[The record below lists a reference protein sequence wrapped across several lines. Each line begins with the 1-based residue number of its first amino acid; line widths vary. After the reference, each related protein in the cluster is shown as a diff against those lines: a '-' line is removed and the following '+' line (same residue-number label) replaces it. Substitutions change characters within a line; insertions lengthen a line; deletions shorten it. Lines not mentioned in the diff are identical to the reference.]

1 MRVFQVFLIV
11 GLSSVFSGGT
21 NALADAGVDP
31 EALKAARELSAI
43 VSKDT
48 LVQVCAQMSSLVWP
62 DVERKL
68 TAKQTISAEQVT
80 SLRAEFER
88 IQLDFMSRIM
98 DDAPVVYAHH
108 FTASELRELIAFY
121 RTPIGKKAISVLPQ
135 VTTEIM
141 ALIMPQLPKIQG
153 EVMKSFG
160 KILRKHGLTI

>member
-1 MRVFQVFLIV
+1 MRAFQVFLIV
-11 GLSSVFSGGT
+11 GLFSALGGHA
-21 NALADAGVDP
+21 NAVADAGVDP

-48 LVQVCAQMSSLVWP
+48 LVQVCAQMSSVVWP

-68 TAKQTISAEQVT
+68 SAKQTISAEQAT

-88 IQLDFMSRIM
+88 IQVDFMSRLM
-98 DDAPVVYAHH
+98 DDAPAIYARH
-108 FTASELRELIAFY
+108 FSASELRELIAFY

-135 VTTEIM
+135 VTSEIM
-141 ALIMPQLPKIQG
+141 ALIMPQLPKVQS

-160 KILRKHGLTI
+160 KILRKRGLTI